1 MTGVY
6 IESASL
12 EMLFRCREASFQKKN
27 FLKPYAHLPKG
38 HDVTPVAPVAPV
50 ADVADVASVADVAQF
65 SIQTNIPCLRNKT
78 YPIARLAGLAGL
90 LVRFK
95 FSST

>member
-12 EMLFRCREASFQKKN
+12 ERLFRCREASFQKKN

-38 HDVTPVAPVAPV
+38 HDVTPVAPV